1 MSKLKDKKNKKAAE
15 QDDKN
20 VRKITEFIKPKP
32 EQPSIPKNDDEN
44 SVPDAAIAGSLAC
57 RLGYEKD
64 FSAVGQLEPV
74 AEHAHRPG
82 DFKAFPNPK
91 NKNSKE

>member
-57 RLGYEKD
+57 RLGSEKD
-64 FSAVGQLEPV
+64 FSGAI
-74 AEHAHRPG
+74 RT
-82 DFKAFPNPK
+82 
-91 NKNSKE
+91 SC